1 VTLIAATELETKID
15 SMITDEQI
23 VQLGKALA
31 DINRRYTAEDMRRI
45 LDYALEHRQMLGY
58 PHDIAEMLEAF
69 AKKLREFPQKADPV
83 VERWKAELRKGSS
96 ERESQGG

>member
-1 VTLIAATELETKID
+1 MIADEKVAELGE
-15 SMITDEQI
+15 
-23 VQLGKALA
+23 ALA

-69 AKKLREFPQKADPV
+69 AKKLREFPQKPDAV
-83 VERWKAELRKGSS
+83 VERWKADLKKGS
-96 ERESQGG
+96 